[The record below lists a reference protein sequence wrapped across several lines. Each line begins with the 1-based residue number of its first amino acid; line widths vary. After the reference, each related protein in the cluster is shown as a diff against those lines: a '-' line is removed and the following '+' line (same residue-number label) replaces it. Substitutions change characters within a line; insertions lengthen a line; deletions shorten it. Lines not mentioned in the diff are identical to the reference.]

1 MVRTQEQQQK
11 FNKNR
16 RLKVYNLKISNVLNR
31 CSINSIMKHSNINNI
46 DIDDIDDTI
55 RLLKDL
61 KAAKIQK
68 LKLENLGVLI
78 LSEEKETPES
88 EQESDETPESEQESD
103 ETPESEQ
110 ESDETPEKRPKKR
123 TRKRTKKR
131 TKAKLSIP
139 KAILH
144 SKHKGI
150 ITRYTKLH
158 NQLVIMVN
166 EAVNITD
173 DDRLTK
179 LNTIKEQV
187 IYRLSEMEKLA

>member
-1 MVRTQEQQQK
+1 MVRTQEQQKK

-88 EQESDETPESEQESD
+88 EQESDETPE
-103 ETPESEQ
+103 
-110 ESDETPEKRPKKR
+110 KRPKKR

-139 KAILH
+139 KVILH